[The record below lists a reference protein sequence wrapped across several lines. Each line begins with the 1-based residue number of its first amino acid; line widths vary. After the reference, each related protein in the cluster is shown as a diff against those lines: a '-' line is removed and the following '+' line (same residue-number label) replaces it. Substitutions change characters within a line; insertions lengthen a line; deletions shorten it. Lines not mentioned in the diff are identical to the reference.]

1 MDDSKEGF
9 VFDEKRHLYFYDG
22 KPMTG
27 CTTILGILA
36 KPALIPCAAK
46 MATEYV
52 RTEPKKTDKWKWS
65 DELPRILDEAKGAH
79 ARKRDDAADAGT
91 DLHALVESTV
101 KAAIQRHD
109 GVIPS
114 EWMALPELTAINP
127 FIKWAYKEN
136 IRFIATETRL
146 YSKELW
152 VAGTVDLV
160 FEKNGKRFVGDI
172 KTYKKL
178 WDRVPLIQCAGHAL
192 MWEEMQLARP
202 AAELVDEMK
211 GGVNPLDIDGYCV
224 ICLPKERAFNE
235 AEDVMWSFDPQAG
248 REAFISAVKL
258 YRYLNQ

>member
-1 MDDSKEGF
+1 MNEGF
-9 VFDEKRHLYFYDG
+9 VFDEKKHLYFFDG

-36 KPALIPCAAK
+36 KPALIPWAAK

-52 RTEPKKTDKWKWS
+52 RTELKKTDKWRWS
-65 DELPRILDEAKGAH
+65 DEFPRILDEAKGAY

-91 DLHALVESTV
+91 ELHALVEEYVRSCIE
-101 KAAIQRHD
+101 KNSGDADWRDRPDAEEMSSSLKLFRD
-109 GVIPS
+109 
-114 EWMALPELTAINP
+114 
-127 FIKWAYKEN
+127 WACKEK

-160 FEKNGKRFVGDI
+160 FEKGGKRFVGDI

-178 WDRVPLIQCAGHAL
+178 WDRVPLIQCAGYAL
-192 MWEEMQLARP
+192 MWEEMQLAKP

-211 GGVNPLDIDGYCV
+211 GGVGPLDIDGYCV

-235 AEDVMWSFDPQAG
+235 AEDVMWSFDPQAE

-258 YRYLNQ
+258 YRYLNN